1 MSEDKKFAQSSALS
15 PQHFSFMQSQKFS
28 LMLDSVRRLM
38 RGGATARALNVL
50 KKSRPADVAMVL
62 QALSDLDRKSV
73 FSALARS
80 ETTLAATS
88 LSELS
93 QQEAFVLLKTLTPE
107 GIAQVLQ
114 ELPSDDAAQF
124 IAEFP
129 QELRE
134 ELLDMMK
141 VEASTEVQELL
152 SFAENTAGRI
162 MTPDVFALKE
172 DLTVSEAITAIQRDS
187 SDIELVFY
195 LYIVDDRNHLVGVS
209 SLRQLL
215 LVPPTT
221 PLKKFM
227 NGDVISVATD
237 TDQEE
242 VARIVA
248 RYNLLG
254 VPVVDQENKL
264 VGVVTVDDVL
274 DVIREEATEDIYA
287 LAGVSS
293 EEGIKSTPLRSV
305 RLRLPW
311 LVINLGTAFVAAS
324 VINAFEPTI
333 EKVVVLASLQSIVAG
348 MGGNAATQTLAVI
361 VRGLALGEVTLEN
374 SRRVLI
380 KELLVGITNG
390 LVNGAIA
397 ALVVCLWF
405 GFSTRMFIIGGV
417 IAAAL
422 VINLMIAAVAG
433 TVIPL
438 VLKKLKADPAI
449 ASTVF
454 VTTCTDIGGFLSFL
468 GLATLLLKFL
478 K

>member
-1 MSEDKKFAQSSALS
+1 
-15 PQHFSFMQSQKFS
+15 MQSQKFT
-28 LMLDSVRRLM
+28 LMLDSVRRLA

-50 KKSRPADVAMVL
+50 KKNRPADVAMVL
-62 QALSDLDRKSV
+62 QSLPQLDRKSV
-73 FSALARS
+73 FGAMARA
-80 ETTLAATS
+80 ETPLAAAS
-88 LSELS
+88 LTELT
-93 QQEAFVLLKTLTPE
+93 QIQAIELLRSLTPE

-114 ELPSDDAAQF
+114 ELPSDDAAEF
-124 IAEFP
+124 IAELP
-129 QELRE
+129 EELRE
-134 ELLDMMK
+134 ELLDLMK
-141 VEASTEVQELL
+141 VEASTDVQELL

-172 DLTVSEAITAIQRDS
+172 DLTVAEAISAIQRAS

-221 PLKKFM
+221 PLKKIM
-227 NGDVISVATD
+227 SGDVISVGTD

-242 VARIVA
+242 VARVVA

-293 EEGIKSTPLRSV
+293 EESVKSPPLRSV

-311 LVINLGTAFVAAS
+311 LVVNLATAFLAAS
-324 VINAFEPTI
+324 VINAFEATI

-348 MGGNAATQTLAVI
+348 MGGNAATQTLTVI

-380 KELLVGITNG
+380 KEILVGVTNG
-390 LVNGAIA
+390 LVNGFIA
-397 ALVVCLWF
+397 SMVIWLWF
-405 GFSTRMFIIGGV
+405 GFSVKMLIIGGV

-422 VINLMIAAVAG
+422 VINLVIAAISG

-438 VLKKLKADPAI
+438 VLKKLNADPAL

-454 VTTCTDIGGFLSFL
+454 VTTCTDVGGFLSFL

-478 K
+478 L

>member
-1 MSEDKKFAQSSALS
+1 
-15 PQHFSFMQSQKFS
+15 MQSQKFT
-28 LMLDSVRRLM
+28 LMLDSVRRLI
-38 RGGATARALNVL
+38 RGGASVRALNVL
-50 KKSRPADVAMVL
+50 KKNRPADVAMVL
-62 QALSDLDRKSV
+62 QSLPELDRKAV
-73 FSALARS
+73 FAALARS
-80 ETTLAATS
+80 ETPLAAAS
-88 LSELS
+88 LTELTQSEAI
-93 QQEAFVLLKTLTPE
+93 ELLRTLPPE

-114 ELPSDDAAQF
+114 ELPSDDAAAF
-124 IAEFP
+124 IAELP
-129 QELRE
+129 EDLRE
-134 ELLDMMK
+134 ELLDLMK
-141 VEASTEVQELL
+141 VEASTDVQELL

-172 DLTVSEAITAIQRDS
+172 DLTVGEAISAIQHAS
-187 SDIELVFY
+187 NDIELVFY
-195 LYIVDDRNHLVGVS
+195 LYIIDDRNHLVGVS

-221 PLKKFM
+221 PLKKIM
-227 NGDVISVATD
+227 SGDVISVSTD

-254 VPVVDQENKL
+254 VPVVDEENKL

-293 EEGIKSTPLRSV
+293 EEGIKSLPMRSV

-311 LVINLGTAFVAAS
+311 LVINLATAFLAAS
-324 VINAFEPTI
+324 VINAFEATI

-374 SRRVLI
+374 SRRVLV
-380 KELLVGITNG
+380 KEILVGITNG
-390 LVNGAIA
+390 LANGLIA
-397 ALVVCLWF
+397 SLVIWLWF
-405 GFSTRMFIIGGV
+405 GFSVKMFIIGGI

-422 VINLMIAAVAG
+422 IINLVIAAISG

-438 VLKKLKADPAI
+438 VLKKLNADPAL

-468 GLATLLLKFL
+468 GLATMLLKYL
-478 K
+478 L

>member
-1 MSEDKKFAQSSALS
+1 
-15 PQHFSFMQSQKFS
+15 MQSQKFT
-28 LMLDSVRRLM
+28 LMLDSVRRLA
-38 RGGATARALNVL
+38 RGGATARAMNVL
-50 KKSRPADVAMVL
+50 KKNRPADVAMVL
-62 QALSDLDRKSV
+62 QSLPELDRKSV
-73 FSALARS
+73 FSALARA
-80 ETTLAATS
+80 ETSLAAAS
-88 LSELS
+88 LTELGQTES
-93 QQEAFVLLKTLTPE
+93 IELLRTLTPV

-114 ELPSDDAAQF
+114 ELPSDDAAEF
-124 IAEFP
+124 ISQLP
-129 QELRE
+129 DELRE
-134 ELLDMMK
+134 ELLDLMK
-141 VEASTEVQELL
+141 VEASTDVQELL
-152 SFAENTAGRI
+152 SFPENTAGRI

-172 DLTVSEAITAIQRDS
+172 ELTVGEAISAIQHAS

-221 PLKKFM
+221 PLKKIM
-227 NGDVISVATD
+227 SGDVISVSTD

-254 VPVVDQENKL
+254 VPVVDDENKL

-293 EEGIKSTPLRSV
+293 EEGIKSPPMRSV

-311 LVINLGTAFVAAS
+311 LILNLGTAFLAAS
-324 VINAFEPTI
+324 VINVFEATI

-380 KELLVGITNG
+380 KEILVGITNG
-390 LVNGAIA
+390 LVNGIIA
-397 ALVVCLWF
+397 SLVIWLWF
-405 GFSTRMFIIGGV
+405 GFSLKMLIIGGIIASALIINLV
-417 IAAAL
+417 IAA
-422 VINLMIAAVAG
+422 ISG

-438 VLKKLKADPAI
+438 VLKKLKADPAL

-454 VTTCTDIGGFLSFL
+454 VTTCTDVGGFLSFL

-478 K
+478 L

>member
-1 MSEDKKFAQSSALS
+1 
-15 PQHFSFMQSQKFS
+15 MQSQKFT

-50 KKSRPADVAMVL
+50 KKNRPADVAMVL
-62 QALSDLDRKSV
+62 QALPELDRKSV
-73 FSALARS
+73 FAALARS
-80 ETTLAATS
+80 ETALAAAS
-88 LSELS
+88 LTELS
-93 QQEAFVLLKTLTPE
+93 QQEAIELLKTLMPE

-114 ELPSDDAAQF
+114 ELPSDDAAEF
-124 IAEFP
+124 IAELP
-129 QELRE
+129 EEWRE
-134 ELLDMMK
+134 ELLDLMK
-141 VEASTEVQELL
+141 VEVSTDVQELL

-172 DLTVSEAITAIQRDS
+172 ELTVAEAISAIQHASR
-187 SDIELVFY
+187 DIELVFY

-221 PLKKFM
+221 PLKKIM
-227 NGDVISVATD
+227 SGDVISVGTD

-242 VARIVA
+242 VARVVA

-254 VPVVDQENKL
+254 VPVVDEENKL

-287 LAGVSS
+287 LAGVRS
-293 EEGIKSTPLRSV
+293 EESVQSPPLRSV

-311 LVINLGTAFVAAS
+311 LVVNLATAFLAAA
-324 VINAFEPTI
+324 VINAFEATI

-374 SRRVLI
+374 SRRVLM
-380 KELLVGITNG
+380 KEILVGITNG
-390 LVNGAIA
+390 LVNGVIA
-397 ALVVCLWF
+397 SLVIWLWF
-405 GFSTRMFIIGGV
+405 GFSVKMLIIGGV

-422 VINLMIAAVAG
+422 IINLVIGAISG

-438 VLKKLKADPAI
+438 VLKKLNADPAL

-454 VTTCTDIGGFLSFL
+454 VTTCTDVGGFLSFL

-478 K
+478 L